1 MKKKILGCLALMLT
15 FAAPVQGAVI
25 ISEIVD
31 ATLPG
36 GLPKFVELTNTGTT
50 SVNLS
55 AYSIGNF
62 SNGGTTLGGGSSTAL
77 SGTLAAGDS
86 YVISF
91 EAGDGPGVGLFFDT
105 YGFDPDNFDLGA
117 FINGDDVV
125 ALFLGAATGD
135 GTDATLID
143 LYGVIGV
150 DGTGEAW
157 EYTDGF
163 SFRNPSVVT
172 GATAFSATQWTIG
185 GANSLEDA
193 GGDDA
198 LETALILAN
207 TTPGTHSFNATVI
220 PEPSSVM
227 ALVCMGIAGG
237 LRRRRSN
244 S

>member
-1 MKKKILGCLALMLT
+1 MRKKIFGCLALMLT
-15 FAAPVQGAVI
+15 LAVPAQGAVI

-31 ATLPG
+31 ATLTG

-50 SVNLS
+50 SVDLS

-62 SNGGTTLGGGSSTAL
+62 SNGGTTLGGGSSTVL

-86 YVISF
+86 YVISY
-91 EAGDGPGVGLFFDT
+91 EGGDSPGEGLFFDT

-150 DGTGEAW
+150 DGTNEPW

-163 SFRNPSVVT
+163 SFRNPSVLT
-172 GATAFSATQWTIG
+172 GASTFAASQWTIG

-198 LETALILAN
+198 VEAALILAN